1 MVPVL
6 SRLAK
11 PTGMER
17 REMHDWGTR
26 MRLRYYLEQGMSKT
40 ELSRRFGVS
49 RRTIHYWIESGQLDR
64 DLIVGGTRYAARPAV
79 AHKLDPYKPIIAARL
94 EEFPKLSAQRLFDE
108 VRAAG
113 YTGAYSAVRDY
124 VRETRPREPLEEPVR
139 FETPPGRQGQVD
151 FGTFR
156 FPWGR
161 RHALVV
167 VLGYSRLL
175 WLRFYPHQTMAVL
188 VDGLESAFASFGG
201 VPRELL
207 FDQMRAVV
215 VSDDRLSGG
224 GLVLNAEFLRFAAH
238 WGFQPRSCR
247 PYRAQTKGKVERPIR
262 YIRDSFHYGRAFV
275 NDADV
280 NDQAERWLIEV
291 ANVRQ
296 HGTTGEAPLARFERD
311 ERTALKPLVERPYQR
326 MGASPPPAKGSPGLP
341 QVDVERR
348 SLRAY
353 AELVR

>member
-1 MVPVL
+1 MLGAIPASHGTARKPFRGICWGLAKTAHSWRLKIAHLTVPVL

-64 DLIVGGTRYAARPAV
+64 DLIVGGTRYPARPAV

-94 EEFPKLSAQRLFDE
+94 EQFPKLSAQRLFDE

-113 YTGAYSAVRDY
+113 YTGDCSAVRDY
-124 VRETRPREPLEEPVR
+124 VRETRPRESLEEPVR

-175 WLRFYPHQTMAVL
+175 WLRFYPHRTMAVL
-188 VDGLESAFASFGG
+188 VDGLESASRAS
-201 VPRELL
+201 
-207 FDQMRAVV
+207 VV
-215 VSDDRLSGG
+215 
-224 GLVLNAEFLRFAAH
+224 FL
-238 WGFQPRSCR
+238 GSCCS
-247 PYRAQTKGKVERPIR
+247 IR
-262 YIRDSFHYGRAFV
+262 C
-275 NDADV
+275 
-280 NDQAERWLIEV
+280 
-291 ANVRQ
+291 
-296 HGTTGEAPLARFERD
+296 APWWC
-311 ERTALKPLVERPYQR
+311 RTSA
-326 MGASPPPAKGSPGLP
+326 
-341 QVDVERR
+341 
-348 SLRAY
+348 
-353 AELVR
+353 

>member
-1 MVPVL
+1 MQL
-6 SRLAK
+6 K
-11 PTGMER
+11 
-17 REMHDWGTR
+17 H
-26 MRLRYYLEQGMSKT
+26 YLELGVSKA

-64 DLIVGGTRYAARPAV
+64 DLGAGGTRYAARPPV
-79 AHKLDPYKPIIAARL
+79 AHKLDPYTGIIDARL
-94 EEFPKLSAQRLFDE
+94 EEFPKLSARRLFEE

-113 YTGAYSAVRDY
+113 YEGSYGGVRDY
-124 VRETRPREPLEEPVR
+124 VREVRPREPVEEPVR

-161 RHALVV
+161 RYALVV

-175 WLRFYPHQTMAVL
+175 WLRFYSQQTMAVL

-224 GLVLNAEFLRFAAH
+224 GVVLNAEFLRFAAH
-238 WGFQPRSCR
+238 WDFQPRSCR

-262 YIRDSFHYGRAFV
+262 YIRESFHYGRAFV

-280 NDQAERWLIEV
+280 NDQAARWLVEV

-296 HGTTGEAPLARFERD
+296 HGTTGEAPLERFERD
-311 ERTALKPLVERPYQR
+311 ERTALKPLAPQPYR
-326 MGASPPPAKGSPGLP
+326 RVGASTPSDQGSQGLP
-341 QVDVERR
+341 QVEVERR
-348 SLRAY
+348 PLRAY